1 MTSNKMMT
9 RFETARAISEI
20 LKKVDAPDRFEVLQL
35 VSIASLGFAFEK
47 PRKRQTAVTLSI
59 PAARALL
66 GGNARSGNER
76 AISASSGSPMEK
88 KKKKS
93 AKPQQGKSAI
103 KLNPEVKRLTA
114 QPNDAKKALR
124 EGTTSDSKR
133 PDDHPLV

>member
-1 MTSNKMMT
+1 MMT

-35 VSIASLGFAFEK
+35 VSIASLGFACEK

-76 AISASSGSPMEK
+76 AIPASSGSPMERK

-103 KLNPEVKRLTA
+103 KLNSEVKRLTA

-124 EGTTSDSKR
+124 EGTTADSKLT
-133 PDDHPLV
+133 DDHPLV